1 MAVFCT
7 FQGKTLFYVHH
18 FSQTHEWIS
27 PRELFEADP
36 SLSLRAVIL
45 KVVKVINKVST
56 PNLTDYLSMA
66 PSLKELVMFIR
77 LFYSGM

>member
-7 FQGKTLFYVHH
+7 FQGKQLFYVHH

-45 KVVKVINKVST
+45 KVVNVINKVGT
-56 PNLTDYLSMA
+56 PNLTVFYLSMA
-66 PSLKELVMFIR
+66 PSLKELV
-77 LFYSGM
+77 SGM